1 MAMGWFNNLK
11 IRNKLVL
18 FVVVMLLALSISG
31 FVGIRGF
38 LQWADN
44 MQNVGDVRLPGV
56 QALAHL
62 NTERMSIRA
71 QTVSVFQY
79 DGNYNAQKALQDI
92 MTERTKSW
100 TVIDANWDAFA
111 KLPRQTQRGI
121 EAYARLQ
128 NEYKAWRDIYVDLDR
143 LIGQLSQTTS
153 NSEYDRLMRDYRE
166 TAARMVPIS
175 NQMGATFDAITTN
188 NVASTQAAATA
199 AVKLAQDSKWILGI
213 TMAVALL
220 VAILMGFLM
229 VRAISRPLNQMVGVL
244 SNIDRSGDYS
254 LKLNYASEDEV
265 GQAATALNNM
275 MANLQK
281 ALNNTNQVVG
291 ALAKGDFT
299 QRIQGQYA
307 GDLNRLQQG
316 VNGSADSIATTMNEL
331 SKVMDALSAGEF
343 GIKINA
349 QLAGD
354 YGVMMK
360 NAAQAMTSLNQAING
375 VMAVM
380 EKMQQGQFNDRV
392 TVEAK
397 GDLHKL
403 KAMIN
408 DSMNALDSAI
418 QDITRITVAQSEGDL
433 TQTISAQYQG
443 QLAVLKE
450 AINKSV
456 VTLDEIV
463 SVAVEAA
470 DSVSHAALEVAQG
483 SMDLSD
489 RVQRQ
494 AAAIEQSSATMEEFS
509 AAVQNNAQN
518 ATEATQV
525 EHQVEAKAK
534 QAGEVMTQT
543 IEAMSAI
550 QESSHKIS
558 DIVTL
563 IDGIAF
569 QTNLLALNAAVEAAR
584 AGEHGRG
591 FAVVAGEVRAL
602 AQKSAEAA
610 KDIKTLINESVTR
623 IDQGTKL
630 AAESGEVI
638 QEITTSI
645 EHATQMSEQISQAS
659 SEQAEGVRQL
669 QAAISQ
675 IDEGTQQN
683 AALVEETS
691 AAAESMREQSARLSE
706 RMAFF
711 KTTGAKQSGRQPAKL
726 SAPAPKLAA
735 PKAAAKSAEVKKV
748 AAAKPAPSKSANNGD
763 EWAEF

>member
-1 MAMGWFNNLK
+1 MGWFNNLK

-18 FVVVMLLALSISG
+18 FVVVMLFALSVSG

-44 MQNVGDVRLPGV
+44 MQNVGEVRLPGV
-56 QALAHL
+56 QALSSL

-79 DGNYNAQKALQDI
+79 DGHYSAQKELQAI
-92 MTERTKSW
+92 MQQRTQSW
-100 TVIDANWDAFA
+100 KVIDQNWADFA
-111 KLPRQTQRGI
+111 ALPRQTERGRQ
-121 EAYARLQ
+121 AYARLQ

-143 LIGQLSQTTS
+143 LIGQLSQASS
-153 NSEYDRLMRDYRE
+153 NFDYDRLMREYRE

-175 NQMGATFDAITTN
+175 NQMGATFDEITLN
-188 NVASTQAAATA
+188 NVASTQAAANQ
-199 AVKLAQDSKWILGI
+199 AVKLARDSKWILGF
-213 TMAVALL
+213 TMAIALL
-220 VAILMGFLM
+220 VAVLLGFLM
-229 VRAISRPLNQMVGVL
+229 VRAISRPLDQMVGVL
-244 SNIDRSGDYS
+244 TNIDRSGDYS

-265 GQAATALNNM
+265 GQAARALNNM

-307 GDLNRLQQG
+307 GDLDRLKQG
-316 VNGSADSIATTMNEL
+316 VNGSADSIATTMSEL
-331 SKVMDALSAGEF
+331 SKVMNALTAGEF
-343 GIKINA
+343 SVKVESN
-349 QLAGD
+349 LAGD

-403 KAMIN
+403 KTMIN

-433 TQTISAQYQG
+433 TQTISAHYQG
-443 QLAVLKE
+443 QLAVLKD

-518 ATEATQV
+518 ATEATEV
-525 EHQVEAKAK
+525 ERQVEAKAK

-630 AAESGEVI
+630 ASESGEVI
-638 QEITTSI
+638 QEITPSI

-669 QAAISQ
+669 QAAITQ

-691 AAAESMREQSARLSE
+691 AAAESMREQSARLSD

-711 KTTGAKQSGRQPAKL
+711 KTTGRTGSSAKTL
-726 SAPAPKLAA
+726 SAPSPKLATPKASTKAVAA
-735 PKAAAKSAEVKKV
+735 PKPAASKAKA
-748 AAAKPAPSKSANNGD
+748 APSKD